1 MYNNSY
7 HNSVKQL
14 LITVISPILH
24 WWNARNTEI
33 RLEIK
38 TQEVAQLHKV
48 TEKQI
53 LD

>member
-1 MYNNSY
+1 M
-7 HNSVKQL
+7 KQL

-24 WWNARNTEI
+24 RWKARNIEI

-38 TQEVAQLHKV
+38 TPEVAQLHKV
-48 TEKQI
+48 TDKQI